1 MITFNGKNSDEYKI
15 IVEHYPSFTVPK
27 RSYKTVSVPGRSG
40 DICIDNGRWENVTA
54 KYKIALDGHSVGY
67 AAAYDLAAEFIGQT
81 GYQRLED
88 TYDTSVYRLAMVSND
103 TEIENHLMEMGRG
116 TLEFDCMPQRW
127 LKTGET
133 PVLFSASGT
142 IKNPTGYDSKPLIKV
157 VGTGAGTVTI
167 GANTVTLNKLDDY
180 LYIDCESENVYRE
193 RNEDRNSYMNLGEY
207 PIITSG
213 TSNVSFA
220 GLITS
225 IEITPRWW
233 RL

>member
-127 LKTGET
+127 LKIGET
-133 PVLFSASGT
+133 PVTLSAEGT
-142 IKNPTGYDSKPLIKV
+142 ITNPTLEYAKPLITV
-157 VGTGAGTVTI
+157 TGTGVLSVNGTIVTI
-167 GANTVTLNKLDDY
+167 NKNDTTITLDCETEDAYTGVENKNGDI
-180 LYIDCESENVYRE
+180 YIDDFPTLQPGVNA
-193 RNEDRNSYMNLGEY
+193 
-207 PIITSG
+207 IIPADKMT
-213 TSNVSFA
+213 V
-220 GLITS
+220 
-225 IEITPRWW
+225 EITPRWW

>member
-40 DICIDNGRWENVTA
+40 DICIDNGRWENVTT

-127 LKTGET
+127 LKIGET
-133 PVLFSASGT
+133 PVTLSAEGT
-142 IKNPTGYDSKPLIKV
+142 ITNPTLEYAKPLITV
-157 VGTGAGTVTI
+157 TGTGVLSVNGTIVTI
-167 GANTVTLNKLDDY
+167 NKNETTITL
-180 LYIDCESENVYRE
+180 DCEAEDAYTGVENKNGDIFIDDFPTLQPGV
-193 RNEDRNSYMNLGEY
+193 NA
-207 PIITSG
+207 IIPADQMT
-213 TSNVSFA
+213 V
-220 GLITS
+220 
-225 IEITPRWW
+225 EITPRWW